1 MTKRTKTYPKTNH
14 VKITIKTILTLASE
28 SGFVGERFVADVA
41 RGGVT
46 EGDGDEAVAGG
57 ARLPLFPV
65 LPVLRL
71 LVLVLRTHIR
81 FVCSVLLV
89 VGLLYTSGCDFE
101 MHKHRAPT
109 LCRLRM

>member
-1 MTKRTKTYPKTNH
+1 MTQRTKTYPKTNH
-14 VKITIKTILTLASE
+14 VKIIIKTILTLASE

-57 ARLPLFPV
+57 TRLPLFP
-65 LPVLRL
+65 LLRL

-89 VGLLYTSGCDFE
+89 VGLL
-101 MHKHRAPT
+101 
-109 LCRLRM
+109 